1 MMRYDNEQRK
11 NCSRGQKGV
20 MIVLFAVVLPFLIAA
35 MGLAVDFG
43 NAYVRKSQLQ
53 NAADAAALAGGRV
66 YADALKA
73 GTADPKAAADS
84 IAASY
89 VTKNDKNVS
98 AAPVLEIHSSA
109 SSSTTLYYRVM
120 LSDTVGTYFLRYF
133 GYASIPVNAIC
144 TVKLSAKPGGN
155 PFSLFNNLITFQ
167 DSLRLVNEKKKT
179 WDGDIVHT
187 MPNPSITINGGGP
200 LDRSDGTTF
209 DPASSQ
215 FYNSNLSV
223 DLNNSLN
230 AKLKS
235 YITGLMTTQNSKTLK
250 GQSMDA
256 SDLSSTV
263 TYINGRVS
271 SLQLDAAIG
280 DKNTTKI
287 LILTEG
293 AANVHVKADTVG
305 TLVIFDL
312 SNEQIHIEG
321 KGTLRSIVYA
331 PNSSIMMNPNGLKFY
346 GNLTSKS
353 VDIQASTGT
362 FSTDPNTP
370 SLPNAPGSQNYT
382 VDLTANDDSDI
393 L

>member
-1 MMRYDNEQRK
+1 MDEEGRK
-11 NCSRGQKGV
+11 NSSRKQKGV
-20 MIVLFAVVLPFLIAA
+20 MLALLALCLPFLLAA
-35 MGLAVDFG
+35 MGIAVDFG
-43 NAYVRKSQLQ
+43 NVYVHKAQLQ

-73 GTADPKAAADS
+73 GTDNPKAAADS
-84 IAASY
+84 MARSY

-98 AAPVLEIHSSA
+98 DAPILEVRGSAA
-109 SSSTTLYYRVM
+109 SSTTRYYRVT
-120 LSDTVGTYFLRYF
+120 LSDTVSTYFLRYF
-133 GYASIPVNAIC
+133 GFDSFPVKAAC
-144 TVKLSAKPGGN
+144 TVKLSPKPGSS
-155 PFSLFNNLITFQ
+155 PFPLFSNLITFQ

-187 MPNPSITINGGGP
+187 IQNPSITINGGGP

-209 DPASSQ
+209 DPAAAKY
-215 FYNSNLSV
+215 YNPSLSV

-230 AKLKS
+230 AALKS
-235 YITGLMTTQNSKTLK
+235 YISGLMTTQNSKTLK
-250 GQSMDA
+250 GQSMSS
-256 SDLSSTV
+256 SDLSASV

-271 SLQLDAAIG
+271 SLQLDGAIG

-293 AANVHVKADTVG
+293 AVNVHVKADTVG

-312 SNEQIHIEG
+312 SGEQIHIEG
-321 KGTLRSIVYA
+321 KGTLRSIIYA
-331 PNSSIMMNPNGLKFY
+331 PNSSIMMNPNGLRFY

-353 VDIQASTGT
+353 VDIQAAAGT
-362 FSTDPNTP
+362 FSTDPNAP
-370 SLPNAPGSQNYT
+370 SLPNAPSAVTYN
-382 VDLTANDDSDI
+382 VDLTVNDDADI

>member
-1 MMRYDNEQRK
+1 MMMDEEGRK
-11 NCSRGQKGV
+11 NSSRKQKGV
-20 MIVLFAVVLPFLIAA
+20 MLALLALCLPFLLAA
-35 MGLAVDFG
+35 MGIAVDFG
-43 NAYVRKSQLQ
+43 NVYVHKAQLQ

-73 GTADPKAAADS
+73 GTDNPKAAADS
-84 IAASY
+84 MARSY

-98 AAPVLEIHSSA
+98 DAPILEVRGSAA
-109 SSSTTLYYRVM
+109 SSTTRYYRVT
-120 LSDTVGTYFLRYF
+120 LSDTVSTYFLRYF
-133 GYASIPVNAIC
+133 GFDSFPVKAAC
-144 TVKLSAKPGGN
+144 TVKLSPKPGSS
-155 PFSLFNNLITFQ
+155 PFPLFSNLITFQ

-187 MPNPSITINGGGP
+187 IQKPSITINGGGP

-209 DPASSQ
+209 DPAAAKY
-215 FYNSNLSV
+215 YNPSLSV

-230 AKLKS
+230 AALKS
-235 YITGLMTTQNSKTLK
+235 YISGLMTTQNSKTLK
-250 GQSMDA
+250 GQSMSS
-256 SDLSSTV
+256 SDLSASV

-271 SLQLDAAIG
+271 SLQLDGAIG

-293 AANVHVKADTVG
+293 AVNVHVKADTVG

-312 SNEQIHIEG
+312 SGEQIHIEG
-321 KGTLRSIVYA
+321 KGTLRSIIYA
-331 PNSSIMMNPNGLKFY
+331 PNSSIMMNPNGLRFY

-353 VDIQASTGT
+353 VDIQAAAGT
-362 FSTDPNTP
+362 FSTDPNAP
-370 SLPNAPGSQNYT
+370 SLPNAPSAVTYN
-382 VDLTANDDSDI
+382 VDLTVNDDADI

>member
-1 MMRYDNEQRK
+1 MMMDEEGRK
-11 NCSRGQKGV
+11 NSSRKQKGV
-20 MIVLFAVVLPFLIAA
+20 MLALLALCLPFLLAA
-35 MGLAVDFG
+35 MGIAVDFG
-43 NAYVRKSQLQ
+43 NVYVHKAQLQ

-73 GTADPKAAADS
+73 GTDNPKAAADS
-84 IAASY
+84 MARSY

-98 AAPVLEIHSSA
+98 DAPILEVRGSAA
-109 SSSTTLYYRVM
+109 SSTTRYYRVT
-120 LSDTVGTYFLRYF
+120 LSDTVSTCFLRYF
-133 GYASIPVNAIC
+133 GFDSFPVKAAC
-144 TVKLSAKPGGN
+144 TVKLSPKPGSS
-155 PFSLFNNLITFQ
+155 PFPLFSNLITFQ

-187 MPNPSITINGGGP
+187 IQNPSITINGGGP

-209 DPASSQ
+209 DPAAAKY
-215 FYNSNLSV
+215 YNPSLSV

-230 AKLKS
+230 AALKS
-235 YITGLMTTQNSKTLK
+235 YISGLMTTQNSKTLK
-250 GQSMDA
+250 GQSMSS
-256 SDLSSTV
+256 SDLSASV

-271 SLQLDAAIG
+271 SLQLDGAIG

-293 AANVHVKADTVG
+293 AVNVHVKADTVG

-312 SNEQIHIEG
+312 SGEQIHIEG
-321 KGTLRSIVYA
+321 KGTLRSIIYA
-331 PNSSIMMNPNGLKFY
+331 PNSSIMMNPNGLRFY

-353 VDIQASTGT
+353 VDIQAAAGT
-362 FSTDPNTP
+362 FSTDPNAP
-370 SLPNAPGSQNYT
+370 SLPNAPSAVTYN
-382 VDLTANDDSDI
+382 VDLTVNDDADI

>member
-1 MMRYDNEQRK
+1 MMMDEEGRK
-11 NCSRGQKGV
+11 NSSRKQKGV
-20 MIVLFAVVLPFLIAA
+20 MLALLALCLPFLLAA
-35 MGLAVDFG
+35 MGIAVDFG
-43 NAYVRKSQLQ
+43 NVYVHKAQLQ

-73 GTADPKAAADS
+73 GTDNPKAAADS
-84 IAASY
+84 MARSY

-98 AAPVLEIHSSA
+98 DAPILEVRGSAA
-109 SSSTTLYYRVM
+109 SSTTRYYRVT
-120 LSDTVGTYFLRYF
+120 LSDTVSTYFLRYF
-133 GYASIPVNAIC
+133 GFDSFPVKAAC
-144 TVKLSAKPGGN
+144 TVKLSPKPGSS
-155 PFSLFNNLITFQ
+155 PFPLFSNLITFQ

-187 MPNPSITINGGGP
+187 IQNPSITINGGGP

-209 DPASSQ
+209 DPAAAKY
-215 FYNSNLSV
+215 YNPSLSV

-230 AKLKS
+230 AALKS
-235 YITGLMTTQNSKTLK
+235 YISGLMTTQNSKTLK
-250 GQSMDA
+250 GQSMSS
-256 SDLSSTV
+256 SDLSASV

-271 SLQLDAAIG
+271 SLQLDGAIG

-293 AANVHVKADTVG
+293 AVNVHVKADTVG

-312 SNEQIHIEG
+312 SGEQIHIEG
-321 KGTLRSIVYA
+321 KGTLRSIIYA
-331 PNSSIMMNPNGLKFY
+331 PNSSIMMNPNGLRFY

-353 VDIQASTGT
+353 VDIQAAAGT
-362 FSTDPNTP
+362 FSTDPNAP
-370 SLPNAPGSQNYT
+370 SLPNAPSAVTYN
-382 VDLTANDDSDI
+382 VDLTVNDDADI